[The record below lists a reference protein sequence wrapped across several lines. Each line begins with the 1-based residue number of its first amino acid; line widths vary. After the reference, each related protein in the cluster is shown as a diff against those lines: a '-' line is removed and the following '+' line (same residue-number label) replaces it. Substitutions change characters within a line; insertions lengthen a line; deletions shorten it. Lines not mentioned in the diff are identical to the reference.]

1 MKQIVSITITDED
14 IRYNVETAVQEL
26 EEENQVAFPD
36 RDARSEFINDCV
48 SCVIDKYELYERD
61 PFGYRPDYRV
71 TVLDMADL
79 YEYTVND

>member
-1 MKQIVSITITDED
+1 MKITAVITDAD
-14 IRYNVETAVQEL
+14 IRWRIDQATTEL
-26 EEENQVAFPD
+26 EEDNQIRFPD
-36 RDARSEFINDCV
+36 NTARAEFIEDCV
-48 SCVIDKYELYERD
+48 SSKIDSYELYEHD